1 MFQENCRM
9 QLSGS
14 EVHSEIKLDRTFHL
28 ISQNTYSRF
37 KAKVFILN
45 RASTLLCVQKS
56 TYNWPHFLSIS
67 PLLSQTVWLFRISLG
82 QNSYIGSF
90 PKHLLNMPTTH
101 YVRGFIPVSVPQI
114 FLEICYVISSKQG
127 CENVFCSGCLHSN
140 RSDRTIWW
148 YLLWTEVEWNKGGV
162 KSDRVGE

>member
-1 MFQENCRM
+1 MSFDLCIATAYRSGWHTGSVDALFVELSSCFSQLENT
-9 QLSGS
+9 
-14 EVHSEIKLDRTFHL
+14 HSTYRTAMVIYL
-28 ISQNTYSRF
+28 YISWKAIVFRHNRISYLEKSTNQNTYSRF

-101 YVRGFIPVSVPQI
+101 YVRQDSFQYPSHRY
-114 FLEICYVISSKQG
+114 FW
-127 CENVFCSGCLHSN
+127 
-140 RSDRTIWW
+140 RSAM
-148 YLLWTEVEWNKGGV
+148 
-162 KSDRVGE
+162 